1 MGIRINQSFGVTSY
15 VRGAA
20 FTSPVTKTG
29 LNEHG
34 FPVDDGRP
42 YSRSNRRSQVRRH
55 YVGLR
60 FHELQ
65 NTNISLIIANCV
77 DFRTASERVC
87 RSKVSTTMD
96 IYSHTLPKN
105 DSEVPDLIGKS

>member
-1 MGIRINQSFGVTSY
+1 M
-15 VRGAA
+15 
-20 FTSPVTKTG
+20 
-29 LNEHG
+29 
-34 FPVDDGRP
+34 
-42 YSRSNRRSQVRRH
+42 RRH

>member
-65 NTNISLIIANCV
+65 NTNISLLIANCV
-77 DFRTASERVC
+77 
-87 RSKVSTTMD
+87 
-96 IYSHTLPKN
+96 
-105 DSEVPDLIGKS
+105 